1 MALIRKQDAL
11 DYHSQGRRGKI
22 EVISTKPC
30 ATQRDL
36 SMAYTP
42 GVAEPCREIE
52 ANPLDAY
59 KYTAKGNLVAV
70 VSNGT
75 AVLGL
80 GDIGAVAGKPVME
93 GKGVLF
99 KRFADVDVFDIELET
114 HDPEEIIR
122 IVKALEPTFGGI
134 NLEDIKAPE
143 CFHIEEELKKTMKIP
158 VFHDDQ
164 HGTAI
169 ISGAAL
175 LNALEIVGK
184 KIGDVR
190 VVFSGAGAAGIACA
204 KFYLKLGVRK
214 ENILLCDTTGVV
226 YKGRAKNMNPY
237 KESFAVDTEARTL
250 ADAVRGA
257 DVFAGVSAKGVL
269 TKEMVKTM
277 ARDAIIFA
285 MANPDPEITFEDA
298 FDARKDL
305 IMATGRSDYPNQV
318 NNVLGFPFIF
328 RGALD
333 VMASAINDDMKL
345 AAAHALA
352 GLAKEDVPD
361 SVVKAYGGEPI
372 RFGRN
377 YIIPKPLDPRVL
389 LWEAPA
395 VAKAAMDTGVAR
407 KPIDNLD
414 AYRDS
419 LESRFGRAKE
429 IMRMVIHKA
438 QRSPKRIVFP
448 EGEEEKIL
456 RASQIIMDEGIAHP
470 ILLGDRS
477 LIQERIKMLDLD
489 LERVEIIDP
498 PQSLKF
504 DGYVSKYYD
513 IRRRKGVTRTDA
525 RNQVRR
531 PINYGMIMVNEGDA
545 DGLVAGLTQNYPATI
560 RPALQVVRARP
571 GTSTIAGLYMLVF
584 KNDVRFITDAT
595 VNFDPTAEQL
605 ADIAVLAADKVRS
618 FDIEPRV
625 AMLSF
630 SNFGSTRHPSAG
642 KMAKAVELVRQRAPD
657 LMIDGEMMAD
667 TAVSPEILDS
677 LFPFSSLKGGANV
690 LVCPNLESANIAYK
704 LLGKLGGAELV
715 GPILLGIAKPVY
727 LLIPGNEVADIVNVT
742 AMAVR
747 DVGEGEM
754 AKVPTSKERKPSLT
768 H

>member
-1 MALIRKQDAL
+1 
-11 DYHSQGRRGKI
+11 
-22 EVISTKPC
+22 
-30 ATQRDL
+30 
-36 SMAYTP
+36 
-42 GVAEPCREIE
+42 
-52 ANPLDAY
+52 
-59 KYTAKGNLVAV
+59 
-70 VSNGT
+70 
-75 AVLGL
+75 
-80 GDIGAVAGKPVME
+80 
-93 GKGVLF
+93 
-99 KRFADVDVFDIELET
+99 
-114 HDPEEIIR
+114 
-122 IVKALEPTFGGI
+122 
-134 NLEDIKAPE
+134 
-143 CFHIEEELKKTMKIP
+143 
-158 VFHDDQ
+158 
-164 HGTAI
+164 
-169 ISGAAL
+169 
-175 LNALEIVGK
+175 
-184 KIGDVR
+184 
-190 VVFSGAGAAGIACA
+190 
-204 KFYLKLGVRK
+204 
-214 ENILLCDTTGVV
+214 
-226 YKGRAKNMNPY
+226 
-237 KESFAVDTEARTL
+237 
-250 ADAVRGA
+250 
-257 DVFAGVSAKGVL
+257 
-269 TKEMVKTM
+269 
-277 ARDAIIFA
+277 
-285 MANPDPEITFEDA
+285 
-298 FDARKDL
+298 
-305 IMATGRSDYPNQV
+305 
-318 NNVLGFPFIF
+318 
-328 RGALD
+328 
-333 VMASAINDDMKL
+333 
-345 AAAHALA
+345 
-352 GLAKEDVPD
+352 
-361 SVVKAYGGEPI
+361 
-372 RFGRN
+372 
-377 YIIPKPLDPRVL
+377 
-389 LWEAPA
+389 
-395 VAKAAMDTGVAR
+395 
-407 KPIDNLD
+407 
-414 AYRDS
+414 
-419 LESRFGRAKE
+419 
-429 IMRMVIHKA
+429 
-438 QRSPKRIVFP
+438 
-448 EGEEEKIL
+448 
-456 RASQIIMDEGIAHP
+456 
-470 ILLGDRS
+470 
-477 LIQERIKMLDLD
+477 LIQERIKKLDLD